1 MTARQSAI
9 RNSQFVRLPAA
20 SLSDLDGQ
28 AIELAADLIGA
39 FSHVG
44 KRFLIERVDR
54 RGEIDEDLE
63 LGSRPERDPQVV
75 LQFPL
80 CATAEAFG
88 DIGSNR
94 DGGSVGSE
102 MTGRRSRSWGEP
114 G

>member
-80 CATAEAFG
+80 CATAEKPSA
-88 DIGSNR
+88 ILAATETAAR
-94 DGGSVGSE
+94 
-102 MTGRRSRSWGEP
+102 WI
-114 G
+114 